1 VSETLQA
8 LVQYGYALVAAFVL
22 AEQVGLPVPAVPV
35 LLSVGALA
43 GSGRLSFLL
52 ALGVALAASLVP
64 DLIWYELGRRR
75 GNRVLRHLCRISL
88 EPDSCV
94 RRTQDLFTRQG
105 RKTLLFAKFLP
116 GLSTVAPPL
125 AGMVGIGRSQ
135 FIALDM
141 AAAVLWAGTWM
152 GLGYVFSDAL
162 EVVAAWASRLGNWI
176 GVVIVAAFGTYALVK
191 YIQRRR
197 FLRELRIARIGPD
210 ELKVRLESRD
220 DTFAIID
227 TRSLLDVT
235 AVPQAIPGAVWIA
248 AEDIARRQQELPRGR
263 EIILYCS

>member
-1 VSETLQA
+1 
-8 LVQYGYALVAAFVL
+8 
-22 AEQVGLPVPAVPV
+22 
-35 LLSVGALA
+35 
-43 GSGRLSFLL
+43 
-52 ALGVALAASLVP
+52 
-64 DLIWYELGRRR
+64 
-75 GNRVLRHLCRISL
+75 
-88 EPDSCV
+88 
-94 RRTQDLFTRQG
+94 
-105 RKTLLFAKFLP
+105 
-116 GLSTVAPPL
+116 
-125 AGMVGIGRSQ
+125 
-135 FIALDM
+135 
-141 AAAVLWAGTWM
+141 M

-191 YIQRRR
+191 YVQRRR

-227 TRSLLDVT
+227 TRSLLDVI